1 MQRIPSINP
10 LHGGFS
16 ISLHLQHQMTLDS
29 LFKLLLLNADVPL
42 RDCGGAVL
50 QELLDKDDIVAV
62 VIVNLCCVELAE
74 AVRADILTVTQIG
87 TNALQPLLH
96 SSFGDGKYPC
106 LRSDIVVEAIAA
118 DELIKGKGHG
128 KGSGFLCLLFHNG
141 QTISVSIMYDISKAQ
156 FDDIGNAQSKVGFEY
171 QGGCDALI
179 WSASGKALLHGS
191 DDCLVLLSGYSDGF
205 LVHGMPP
212 DG

>member
-1 MQRIPSINP
+1 MLSLLSI
-10 LHGGFS
+10 LQ
-16 ISLHLQHQMTLDS
+16 LYLQHQMSFNGFL
-29 LFKLLLLNADVPL
+29 KLLLLNADVPL
-42 RDCGGAVL
+42 CDCGGTVL

-62 VIVNLCCVELAE
+62 VVVNLCCVELAE
-74 AVRADILTVTQIG
+74 AVRADILAVPQVG
-87 TNALQPLLH
+87 ANALQPLLH
-96 SSFGDGKYPC
+96 SSLGDWKYPC
-106 LRSDIVVEAIAA
+106 FGSYIVVEAIAA

>member
-1 MQRIPSINP
+1 
-10 LHGGFS
+10 
-16 ISLHLQHQMTLDS
+16 MTLDS

-74 AVRADILTVTQIG
+74 AVRADILAVPQVG
-87 TNALQPLLH
+87 ANALQPLLH
-96 SSFGDGKYPC
+96 SSLGDWKYPC
-106 LRSDIVVEAIAA
+106 FGSYIVVEAIAA

-141 QTISVSIMYDISKAQ
+141 QTISVSIMYNISKAQ

-179 WSASGKALLHGS
+179 WPASGKALLHGG
-191 DDCLVLLSGYSDGF
+191 DDGLVLLSG
-205 LVHGMPP
+205 
-212 DG
+212 

>member
-1 MQRIPSINP
+1 MLSLLSI
-10 LHGGFS
+10 LQ
-16 ISLHLQHQMTLDS
+16 LYLQHQMSFNGFL
-29 LFKLLLLNADVPL
+29 KLLLLNADVPL
-42 RDCGGAVL
+42 CDCGGTVL

-62 VIVNLCCVELAE
+62 VVVNLCCVELAE
-74 AVRADILTVTQIG
+74 AVRADILAVPQVG
-87 TNALQPLLH
+87 TNALQPFLY
-96 SSFGDGKYPC
+96 SSLSNGEYPC
-106 LRSDIVVEAIAA
+106 LGRYIVVEAIAA